1 MSYPNTAGF
10 KGRVETGRAGAE
22 HANATLGRRRAEAL
36 EALKALGEASA
47 DQVAEKIGRHWFHVR
62 PRFSEMK
69 ALGYVQDTGRRV
81 ATGLGG
87 NTVVYRPSTV
97 EELAVALARKAADAE
112 HGEGAE

>member
-1 MSYPNTAGF
+1 MTYPNTAGF
-10 KGRVETGRAGAE
+10 KGSVETGRAGAD
-22 HANATLGRRRAEAL
+22 HATATLGRRRAEAL

-47 DQVAEKIGRHWFHVR
+47 DQVAERIGRHWFHTR

-87 NTVVYRPSTV
+87 HTIVYRPSTD
-97 EELAVALARKAADAE
+97 EELALAFARKATATE
-112 HGEGAE
+112 HGEGSL